1 MTQTQ
6 RNAAIRELLK
16 AHTARNTATK
26 AVARKGLIAEGIY
39 TKDGKLRAEYGGA
52 GKRSKNAA

>member
-16 AHTARNTATK
+16 AHTAKNTATK
-26 AVARKGLIAEGIY
+26 AAARNGLIAEGIY
-39 TKDGKLRAEYGGA
+39 TKEGKLRAEYGGE
-52 GKRSKNAA
+52 GKRTKSAA